1 MAHSV
6 ETSILSSAEG
16 ACLHDTFREVLLSPI
31 AMARYRLDHGS
42 WPPDFAALEPGYFHS
57 LPIDPVD
64 GKPLRYDPSSKVIY
78 SIGGN
83 MRDEKGLAKNMGAL
97 RDHKEIVIE
106 LEPAEP
112 VPWPDFRGNKK
123 EERR

>member
-42 WPPDFAALEPGYFHS
+42 WPPDFAALVPGY
-57 LPIDPVD
+57 LDAVPIDPVD
-64 GKPLRYDPSSKVIY
+64 GNPLRYDSTSKIIY
-78 SIGGN
+78 SIGKN
-83 MRDEKGLAKNMGAL
+83 LRDEKGLTKKKGAL
-97 RDHKEIVIE
+97 RDDKEIVIE

-112 VPWPDFRGNKK
+112 VPWPDFKGSKK